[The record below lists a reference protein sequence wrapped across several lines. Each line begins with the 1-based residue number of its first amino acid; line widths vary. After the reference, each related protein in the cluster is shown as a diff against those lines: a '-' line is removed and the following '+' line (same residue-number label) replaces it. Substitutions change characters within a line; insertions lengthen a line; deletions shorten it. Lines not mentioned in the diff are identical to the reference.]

1 MPGVKIGLDNAK
13 KHKYSKTNKQ
23 TNKNR
28 KAYVNE
34 RERKKKK
41 KCMTTVNVGSA
52 LLYSKNVGVFL

>member
-34 RERKKKK
+34 RERKKKEK
-41 KCMTTVNVGSA
+41 
-52 LLYSKNVGVFL
+52 KNV